1 MELKLVRK
9 YCKDEYTIGHLYVV
23 ENGKDIWVADTLEDK
38 VRDYNKD
45 GDLLDEGETKVYG
58 ETAIGYGKYEITLDI
73 KSPKFSRYEFY
84 QKSCNGYLPRLLN
97 VPHFEGILIHCAE
110 GNRGAELLQG
120 CIGVGENTMVGGLTD
135 CKKTFIKLY
144 DLLLDAKHKQEKIWI
159 EIV

>member
-1 MELKLVRK
+1 MELRIRRVALK
-9 YCKDEYTIGHLYVV
+9 ETYTIGKLEVL
-23 ENGKDIWVADTLEDK
+23 ENGAWTYVADTLEDK

-73 KSPKFSRYEFY
+73 KSPKFSKYEFY

-120 CIGVGENTMVGGLTD
+120 CIGVGRNTIVGGLTD

-144 DLLLDAKHKQEKIWI
+144 DLLLDAKHKQENIWI

>member
-45 GDLLDEGETKVYG
+45 GDLLDEGEAKVYSQ
-58 ETAIGYGKYEITLDI
+58 TAIPYGKYEVKMTI
-73 KSPKFSRYEFY
+73 SPKFKNRYWAARYGGIVPLIDNVKHFTGIRFHPASTAASLSGCVGIGRNTLRGQLTQSTEMYF
-84 QKSCNGYLPRLLN
+84 KLMDDYLMPALMRNESITL
-97 VPHFEGILIHCAE
+97 
-110 GNRGAELLQG
+110 
-120 CIGVGENTMVGGLTD
+120 
-135 CKKTFIKLY
+135 
-144 DLLLDAKHKQEKIWI
+144 